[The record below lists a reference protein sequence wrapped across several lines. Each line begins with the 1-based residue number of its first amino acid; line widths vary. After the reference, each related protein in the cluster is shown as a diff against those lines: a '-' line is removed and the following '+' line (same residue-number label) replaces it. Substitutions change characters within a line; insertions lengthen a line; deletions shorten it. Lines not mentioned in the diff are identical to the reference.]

1 MTAEQLVGG
10 IEAGGTKFV
19 CAIGTGPGAGIR
31 ARGVF
36 PTRRIPDETLAAV
49 LQWFRAQQA
58 VFGRLQ
64 AIGIATFGP
73 LDLHEGSPTYGHI
86 TSTPKPGWANYD
98 IVGTVRQALRVPVGC
113 DTDVNG
119 SALAE
124 WRWGAGRGLRHMAYV
139 TIGTG
144 IGVGAIV
151 NGELLH
157 GLGHP
162 EMGHSFIP
170 HDRQIDPYAGQ
181 CPYHGDCWEGL
192 AAGPAIA
199 ERWGQP
205 AELLPADHPGWGL
218 EARYIA
224 YGLANLVYIL
234 SPERIVLGGGV
245 SRGGRLGRAAWLK
258 LVRTQL
264 LEALKGYP
272 QLPALIEG
280 IDCIIVPPGLGDD
293 AGVCGGLALALQ
305 ELQTI

>member
-1 MTAEQLVGG
+1 MTPGTLVGG

-36 PTRRIPDETLAAV
+36 PTSRIPDETLAAV
-49 LQWFRAQQA
+49 LQWFRAQEA

-73 LDLHEGSPTYGHI
+73 LDLHKGSPTYGHI

-98 IVGTVRQALRVPVGC
+98 IVGTVHQTLRVPVGC

-119 SALAE
+119 AALAE

-139 TIGTG
+139 TVGTG

-151 NGELLH
+151 NAELLH

-170 HDRQIDPYAGQ
+170 HDRRIDPYAGH

-218 EARYIA
+218 EACYLA

-234 SPERIVLGGGV
+234 SPERIILGGGV
-245 SRGGRLGRAAWLK
+245 SKGGPLGRASWLE

-264 LEALKGYP
+264 LETLKGYP

-280 IDCIIVPPGLGDD
+280 IDRFIVPPGLGDD

-305 ELQTI
+305 ELQTV